1 MRELVITEYAE
12 DVTDA
17 AADLIYEAQTQAIAA
32 RGVYRIALSGGKTPA
47 ALYAQLGSEEWKGVM
62 AWDDWEVF
70 WGDERAVPPDHADSN
85 YRVARETLL
94 SRVPIVDVWRMR
106 GESGSL
112 REAAEDYART
122 LKARFGPGIP
132 VFDTILLGMGA
143 DGHTASLF
151 PGHSALESQALVEW
165 IEGRAP
171 AHPAPPDLHAPRD
184 QRRAAG
190 DLHGHRRR
198 ESRPRPRRAGTERP
212 PLSPRPHRPRRR
224 HLLVAPRRSRRQP
237 T

>member
-1 MRELVITEYAE
+1 MREIVITETAE

-17 AADLIYEAQTQAIAA
+17 AADLIYEAQTRAVAE
-32 RGVYRIALSGGKTPA
+32 RGVYRIALSGGSTPH
-47 ALYAQLGSEEWKGVM
+47 ALYAQLGSDEWKNVM
-62 AWDDWEVF
+62 VWDDWEVF
-70 WGDERAVPPDHADSN
+70 WGDKRAVPPDHPDSN
-85 YRVARETLL
+85 YRVARDTLL
-94 SRVPIVDVWRMR
+94 SRVPIKDVWRMR

-112 REAAEDYART
+112 REAAEEYART
-122 LKARFGPGIP
+122 LKARFGPGVP

-171 AHPAPPDLHAPRD
+171 ADSPPPDVHAARH

-198 ESRPRPRRAGTERP
+198 QSASRA
-212 PLSPRPHRPRRR
+212 
-224 HLLVAPRRSRRQP
+224 
-237 T
+237 